1 MTRLLTVRRTL
12 AASAIA
18 PLLATGLVA
27 CGNDTG
33 GDSTTGTDSTS
44 QVALSSDLSEGDQ
57 VPPAEFVKTVE
68 DGVRA
73 STTAHMT
80 MNIAAGASGKVTA
93 EGDVDYTTKPP
104 SMAMTMGLP
113 AQATGGGD
121 MDIRMVD
128 GIIYMSMG
136 QLTQGKFWKIDP
148 SDPNGPF
155 AALGMDKMLDQMDP
169 AKALSQVQDG
179 ITKVTYVGSE
189 GDLDHYELTV
199 DMKKMMA
206 SLGDGKLAQGAQ
218 AQLPDS
224 LTYDIW
230 LDDQNRFSK
239 MSMDNLPMGG
249 SDASMEMTV
258 SDWGKPVD
266 ISAPPADQITKM
278 PDFGSMMSGSQN
290 SA

>member
-27 CGNDTG
+27 CGDDTA

-68 DGVRA
+68 DGVLA

-80 MNIAAGASGKVTA
+80 MTIAAGTTGKVTA
-93 EGDVDYTTKPP
+93 EGDMDYTTKPP
-104 SMAMTMGLP
+104 SMAMTMALP
-113 AQATGGGD
+113 AEATGGGD

-155 AALGMDKMLDQMDP
+155 AAMGMDKMLDQMDP

-179 ITKVTYVGSE
+179 ISKVTYVGNE
-189 GDLDHYELTV
+189 DNLDHYELTV

-206 SLGDGKLAQGAQ
+206 SLGGNLPKGAQ

-230 LDDQNRFSK
+230 LDDQNRFSR

-266 ISAPPADQITKM
+266 IAAPPADQVTKM
-278 PDFGSMMSGSQN
+278 PDFGSMMSPSPN
-290 SA
+290 AA